1 MFKSFALALLAA
13 TTYAIDDS
21 AVRGKNDG
29 SNQDNALYTSF
40 INSDNCGNNSPVKLD
55 MWTYIAKVPGEDA
68 YEYHGDTVAFIEGAV
83 GKFFQ
88 YGFCV
93 HIATS
98 EAGEKTWDCQQVDVT
113 VPINGDLEVADK
125 KTQSESN
132 QFTSVTDW
140 KYTGSRDDFTWANVK
155 AQGSTSLVSDKVADA
170 DGNLTESA
178 TTTADHNW
186 QISAAKSFTNCG
198 GNSIGF
204 VKCPRPDQSGSLE
217 DRMAGGINLH
227 WFRNFKTGDAAGF
240 DIQLD
245 GAVDAGVG
253 RETFAFL
260 WNWNTEADYP
270 ATAPWKECL
279 NASST
284 AAYNTTPITEAAW
297 AAVYVEPTPE
307 VVPDTNNNTDDDDSE
322 DDHSFKTTASAAA
335 LLGAVYT
342 LAF

>member
-13 TTYAIDDS
+13 TSYAIDDS
-21 AVRGKNDG
+21 EKRGNNDG
-29 SNQDNALYTSF
+29 SNQENALYTSF
-40 INSDNCGNNSPVKLD
+40 INSDTCGNNNPVKLD

-113 VPINGDLEVADK
+113 VPINGDLEVLDK
-125 KTQSESN
+125 KTQSESV

-140 KYTGSRDDFTWANVK
+140 KYTGARNDFTWAKVK
-155 AQGSTSLVSDKVADA
+155 AQGTTTLVSDKVGSEGD
-170 DGNLTESA
+170 LTESA

-204 VKCPRPDQSGSLE
+204 VKCPRPDQTGDLAS
-217 DRMAGGINLH
+217 RMAGGINLH
-227 WFRNFKTGDAAGF
+227 WFRNFKTGDAAGY

-260 WNWNTEADYP
+260 WNWNAEADYP

-279 NASST
+279 NDSST
-284 AAYNTTPITEAAW
+284 PAYNTTPITDAAW
-297 AAVYVEPTPE
+297 AAVYVEPAPV
-307 VVPDTNNNTDDDDSE
+307 VVPDTNTNTDTDDSA

>member
-1 MFKSFALALLAA
+1 MFKSFALALFAA
-13 TTYAIDDS
+13 TSNAIVDS
-21 AVRGKNDG
+21 AVRGNNDG

-40 INSDNCGNNSPVKLD
+40 VNSDSCGNGQYVKLD

-68 YEYHGDTVAFIEGAV
+68 YEYHGDTVAFVDGPV

-98 EAGEKTWDCQQVDVT
+98 EAGDKTWDCQQVDVT
-113 VPINGDLEVADK
+113 IPINGDIDVLDK

-140 KYTGSRDDFTWANVK
+140 QYTGARNDFTWAKVK
-155 AQGSTSLVSDKVADA
+155 AAGTATLISDKVADA
-170 DGNLTESA
+170 AGNLTESA
-178 TTTADHNW
+178 KTTADHNW
-186 QISAAKSFTNCG
+186 QISAGKSFTNCG

-204 VKCPRPDQSGSLE
+204 VKCPRPDQTGDLAS
-217 DRMAGGINLH
+217 RMAGGINLH

-253 RETFAFL
+253 KETFAFL
-260 WNWNTEADYP
+260 WNWNKEADYP
-270 ATAPWKECL
+270 ANEPSNECL
-279 NASST
+279 NATST
-284 AAYNTTPITEAAW
+284 AAYNTTPITEDAW
-297 AAVYVEPTPE
+297 EAVYVEPVPV
-307 VVPDTNNNTDDDDSE
+307 VVPDTDTDDDDTA
-322 DDHSFKTTASAAA
+322 DDHSFKTTASATA